1 MLVVRK
7 LIGKTKYLI
16 MFQAYDTETG
26 ETYNTTSA
34 DVKDRKVFGL
44 LSDTVAVPVSD
55 MDLKLLSFIDSPIEV
70 DSVGMT
76 DYRQINARCIT
87 NGVDVILF
95 YPSAL
100 STLDEDLIFW
110 NDGRYNITILDIYR
124 YVFLQPIKYTSDMNV
139 YVVCSSYRKTY
150 KLDMNKKVISFMQKV
165 VVLC

>member
-1 MLVVRK
+1 M
-7 LIGKTKYLI
+7 GKTKYLI
-16 MFQAYDTETG
+16 MFHAYDTETG

-34 DVKDRKVFGL
+34 DVKGRKVFGL

-55 MDLKLLSFIDSPIEV
+55 IDLKLLSFIDSPTEV

-76 DYRQINARCIT
+76 DYTQINARCIT
-87 NGVDVILF
+87 NGVDIVIF

-100 STLDEDLIFW
+100 SPLDEDLIFW
-110 NDGRYNITILDIYR
+110 NDGRVNITILDIYR
-124 YVFLQPIKYTSDMNV
+124 YVFSQPIKYTPDMNV
-139 YVVCSSYRKTY
+139 YVVCSSFRKTY